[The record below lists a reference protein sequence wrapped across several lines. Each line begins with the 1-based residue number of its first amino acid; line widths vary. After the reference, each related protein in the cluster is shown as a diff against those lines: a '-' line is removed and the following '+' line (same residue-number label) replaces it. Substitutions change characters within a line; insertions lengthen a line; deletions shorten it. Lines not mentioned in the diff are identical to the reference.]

1 MEIVFPFGQKTDKKK
16 TIQELTK
23 KIKNQGLIDINPEG
37 NSKRLMRKLTTNPPR
52 LDWSIHKRNKMWGA
66 E

>member
-23 KIKNQGLIDINPEG
+23 KIKNQGLIDINPDG
-37 NSKRLMRKLTTNPPR
+37 NSKRLMRKFTINPPR

>member
-23 KIKNQGLIDINPEG
+23 KIKSQGLIDINPEG
-37 NSKRLMRKLTTNPPR
+37 NSKRLMRKLTINPPR